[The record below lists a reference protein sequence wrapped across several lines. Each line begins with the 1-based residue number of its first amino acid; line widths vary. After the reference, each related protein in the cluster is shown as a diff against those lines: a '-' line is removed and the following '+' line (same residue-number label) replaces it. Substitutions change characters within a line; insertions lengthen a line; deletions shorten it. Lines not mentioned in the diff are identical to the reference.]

1 LTTGRVRGP
10 RRPRGARRYL
20 IRSWS
25 DETLPVNAF
34 LIEHPAGFCL
44 VDTGQDAAA
53 AEPGFLPRW
62 HPFIRIARFE
72 LGADDMAAPQLRK
85 LGVEP
90 VSVRWVVLTH
100 LHTDHLGGVG
110 DFSGS
115 DIVVSNAEWSRAQ
128 GLRGRLIGYVP
139 RQWPPGVVPR
149 LVDLDGP
156 ALGPFAAS
164 LDLVGDGSIVLVPLP
179 GHTPGQL
186 GVLVRGAGGTALLGG
201 DVAHDPGELEVNEPA
216 LADYCRQ
223 EGIAFLAAHDDD
235 VPLIL
240 QLGGDATAANP

>member
-1 LTTGRVRGP
+1 V
-10 RRPRGARRYL
+10 

-25 DETLPVNAF
+25 EETLAVNAF

-72 LGADDMAAPQLRK
+72 LGPDDIAVAQLRK
-85 LGVEP
+85 LGFEP
-90 VSVRWVVLTH
+90 GSVRWVVLTH
-100 LHTDHLGGVG
+100 LHTDHVGGVG

-115 DIVVSNAEWSRAQ
+115 DIVVSRVEWNRAQ

-139 RQWPPGVVPR
+139 RQWPRGVPPR

-156 ALGPFAAS
+156 ALGPFAAT
-164 LDLVGDGSIVLVPLP
+164 LDLAGDGSLVLVPLP
-179 GHTPGQL
+179 GHTPGQI
-186 GVLVRGAGGTALLGG
+186 GVLVRGAGRTALLGG
-201 DVAHDPGELEVNEPA
+201 DVAHDLGELELKEPA
-216 LADYCRQ
+216 LAEYCRR
-223 EGIAFLAAHDDD
+223 EDVAFLAAHDDD
-235 VPLIL
+235 VPLAL
-240 QLGGDATAANP
+240 QLGEAATVADP